1 MKTIEKDLQI
11 LKELVESKGNWID
24 KKSFDKV
31 VNHCDFLDENFKDKS
46 KYLERFSAWFI
57 DQSIMTNIN
66 KWEYVNEFTVRK
78 LLLDRISMI
87 LHMPIKNTL
96 KSIEYSI
103 QYIDITNKRNA
114 RKDGQTSDIFGKIIR
129 DFIAQETKDK
139 YEQS

>member
-1 MKTIEKDLQI
+1 MIEKDLEI
-11 LKELVESKGNWID
+11 LKELVESKGNWIA

-78 LLLDRISMI
+78 LLLDRLSMI

>member
-1 MKTIEKDLQI
+1 MIEKDLQI

>member
-1 MKTIEKDLQI
+1 MIEKDLQI
-11 LKELVESKGNWID
+11 LKELVESKGNWIA

-31 VNHCDFLDENFKDKS
+31 VNHCNFLDENFKDKS

-78 LLLDRISMI
+78 LLLDRLSMI

>member
-1 MKTIEKDLQI
+1 MIEKDLQI
-11 LKELVESKGNWID
+11 LKELVESKGNWIA

-31 VNHCDFLDENFKDKS
+31 VNHCNFLDENFKDKS

-66 KWEYVNEFTVRK
+66 KWEYVDEFTVRK
-78 LLLDRISMI
+78 LLLDRLSVI

>member
-1 MKTIEKDLQI
+1 MIEKDLEI
-11 LKELVESKGNWID
+11 LKELVESKGNWIA

-78 LLLDRISMI
+78 LLLDRLSMI

-139 YEQS
+139 YE

>member
-1 MKTIEKDLQI
+1 MIEKDLQI
-11 LKELVESKGNWID
+11 LKELVESKGNWIA

-78 LLLDRISMI
+78 LLLDRLSMI

-96 KSIEYSI
+96 NSIEYSI

>member
-1 MKTIEKDLQI
+1 MIEKDLEI
-11 LKELVESKGNWID
+11 LKELVESKGNWIA

-78 LLLDRISMI
+78 LLLDRLSMI
-87 LHMPIKNTL
+87 LHMPIKNTP

>member
-1 MKTIEKDLQI
+1 MIEKDLEI
-11 LKELVESKGNWID
+11 LKELVESKGNWIA

-78 LLLDRISMI
+78 LLLDRLSMI

-114 RKDGQTSDIFGKIIR
+114 RKDGQTSDIFGKIIK